1 MSDGFISNKKILT
14 YRIIVH
20 NILCVRIFSLI
31 FYMKFHFS
39 TLAPH
44 VATWL
49 TCVTYHKYPPSM
61 TVYEL
66 GIFSVVGRGV

>member
-31 FYMKFHFS
+31 FLYEIPFLNVGVNNYPEPSFGLDYH
-39 TLAPH
+39 LAMSRH
-44 VATWL
+44 SSLKTRARCEL
-49 TCVTYHKYPPSM
+49 T
-61 TVYEL
+61 
-66 GIFSVVGRGV
+66 